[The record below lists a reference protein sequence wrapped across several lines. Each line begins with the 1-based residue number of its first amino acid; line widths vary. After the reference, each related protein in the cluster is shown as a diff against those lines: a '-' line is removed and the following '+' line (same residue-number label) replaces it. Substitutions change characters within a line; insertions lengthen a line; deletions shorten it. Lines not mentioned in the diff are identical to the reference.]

1 MAEDIDVRTRSAI
14 GTFGVLSAGAG
25 LGVITPEIK
34 EAILSFL
41 NRRLGLQL
49 FDAPPWMGW
58 MLIALGLS
66 CLLLAF
72 FGQGRIDAVSRY
84 LFHGRGSTVG
94 TFLVVKHTGFTPP
107 VRDIQQSELPK
118 TLNRCALQQLSIDIS
133 GDLALSPPS
142 LEVALAKQL
151 RMPDQITAILGVNPA
166 AELGYSGIVQAPF
179 QLLAG
184 HQLASW
190 TRVRTFEWDRHL
202 NTWKALTGG
211 PGTDLG
217 VVTSD
222 AVIGMGLDVAVA
234 IEISYAIAEAE
245 IVASVPDI
253 SRIIRVGVAVP
264 ALDSVTHDGQVTQIA
279 QAFRAALDSTRGIAP
294 GARVHVFCSAPMSIG
309 FALGRMVSRTLHPPV
324 RVYAYNLAA
333 SKPYPWGIEINALPA
348 TAIVRT

>member
-1 MAEDIDVRTRSAI
+1 MTEDVDVGSRRAI
-14 GTFGVLSAGAG
+14 NTFGVLSAGAG
-25 LGVITPEIK
+25 LGVITPAIK
-34 EAILSFL
+34 EAMLSFL
-41 NRRLGLQL
+41 NKRLGLQL

-58 MLIALGLS
+58 VLIALGLG

-72 FGQGRIDAVSRY
+72 FGQGRIDDVFRF
-84 LFHGRGSTVG
+84 LFHGRDSTVG
-94 TFLVVKHTGFTPP
+94 TFLVVKHTGFVPP

-118 TLNRCALQQLSIDIS
+118 TLNRRALQHLSIEIG
-133 GDLALSPPS
+133 GDLGLNPPALDA
-142 LEVALAKQL
+142 ALAKQL

-190 TRVRTFEWDRHL
+190 TQVRTFEWDRLL
-202 NTWKALTGG
+202 NTWKPLTSGQ
-211 PGTDLG
+211 GTDLG

-222 AVIGMGLDVAVA
+222 AVVGLGLDVGIA
-234 IEISYAIAEAE
+234 IEISYAIADTE
-245 IVASVPDI
+245 IVGSVPHI
-253 SRIIRVGVAVP
+253 GRIIRVGVAMP
-264 ALDSVTHDGQVTQIA
+264 RLDSVTHDGQVTRIA

-294 GARVHVFCSAPMSIG
+294 GARVHIFCSAPMSVG

-333 SKPYPWGIEINALPA
+333 PKPYPWGIEINAAPA
-348 TAIVRT
+348 SAIVRT